1 MKRKIR
7 SIIPAFMLLV
17 AFACN
22 LIVVQASE
30 VMPLYIGIGTISTG
44 LTISDTGRAVSDG
57 KVILRSGYTAD
68 VTVELKQDGTT
79 VKTWTSSGSMTV
91 SAGGTYYVASGH
103 LYIVKTTA
111 DVYDSEGN
119 WVETQTGYSQAKHY

>member
-1 MKRKIR
+1 MKKRIR
-7 SIIPAFMLLV
+7 TTIPAFLLLG
-17 AFACN
+17 AILGN
-22 LIVVQASE
+22 LMAAQAAE
-30 VMPLYIGIGTISTG
+30 VMPIYIGIGSIATG
-44 LTISDTGRAVSDG
+44 LTISDDG
-57 KVILRSGYTAD
+57 KATCNGTVVLRSGYTAD

-79 VKTWTSSGSMTV
+79 IKTWTASGSMRV
-91 SAGGTYYVASGH
+91 PAGGIYYVASGH